1 MIFASDNW
9 ASAHPAIAERLL
21 KEERVMVGP
30 GVAFGPSGAGHVR
43 VSFATD
49 DGRLREGLNR
59 MAAFVERLKN
69 PTSVA
74 PKLEEPAE
82 EEAAAAPAD
91 AKADDRKPVFSRA

>member
-1 MIFASDNW
+1 GCCAGWRVPSRGGDARAFA
-9 ASAHPAIAERLL
+9 EKLL

-74 PKLEEPAE
+74 PKIDEPAAE
-82 EEAAAAPAD
+82 DADATPAD
-91 AKADDRKPVFSRA
+91 AEKDDR